1 MSKPKKQRN
10 RLDEL
15 LEDLKGKL
23 TDDELEH
30 YSHGALLAY
39 RDHGER
45 QVLTVRGNYPWVRTR
60 NFKVA
65 DWSTDELMDWIEG
78 KIRAHN
84 GTQDSDVWIEIYHR
98 WKIPG
103 GWTLD
108 AARDFILNRKE
119 PVTTPQGYVVDDRY
133 RNELPLSNL
142 SYGELAGMYLGLLNH
157 THPEDAVRKQLCKV
171 ANVRNDKDLQFI
183 MKQYKE
189 GKIYMTTPI
198 EQLIATLDARKALFR
213 KYGARVDD
221 TMIADNQKIVYTW
234 LRKLTKLD
242 YVSFADGWNGLLKYV
257 DNNYSLLFEA
267 TKVRRGWAQLEL
279 SPGNLATFDRLLTL
293 IVGTRNPKTRRQDSR
308 IYQMDYIL
316 EFVLDA
322 QERENLNTFYTE

>member
-1 MSKPKKQRN
+1 MSKEQKKRN
-10 RLDEL
+10 RLEEL
-15 LEDLKGKL
+15 LEDLRGRL
-23 TDDELEH
+23 TQDELEH
-30 YSHGALLAY
+30 YSHGALMAY
-39 RDHGER
+39 RDQGVR
-45 QVLTVRGNYPWVRTR
+45 QELTVRGNYPWVRTR
-60 NFKVA
+60 SFKVA
-65 DWSTDELMDWIEG
+65 DWSTGELMDWMEG

-84 GTQDSDVWIEIYHR
+84 GTQPEDVWTEIYHR
-98 WKIPG
+98 WQIPG

-108 AARDFILNRKE
+108 DSRAFILERKE
-119 PVTTPQGYVVDDRY
+119 PKITPQGYSVDDRY
-133 RNELPLSNL
+133 RNDLSLKTL

-157 THPEDAVRKQLCKV
+157 THPADDVRKQLCKV

-183 MKQYKE
+183 MQRYIE

-213 KYGARVDD
+213 KYGTRVDD
-221 TMIADNQKIVYTW
+221 TMLADNQKIMYTW

-242 YVSFADGWNGLLKYV
+242 YVSFSDGWNGLLKYV

-267 TKVRRGWAQLEL
+267 TKSRRGWAQLEL

-293 IVGTRNPKTRRQDSR
+293 MVGTRNPKTRRQDSR
-308 IYQMDYIL
+308 MYQMDYIL
-316 EFVLDA
+316 EYVLDT